1 MRSGSFVRAS
11 DRIALDRDPGA
22 PGKGLARLQAG
33 LLLASL
39 RGDFFMKG
47 KKGIDAWSAARAGSG
62 VTLERHR
69 VQHVPY
75 CASTYCLQV
84 GLHEAGE

>member
-11 DRIALDRDPGA
+11 DRIALDGDRGA
-22 PGKGLARLQAG
+22 PGKGLARLQAR
-33 LLLASL
+33 AVRSVAAN
-39 RGDFFMKG
+39 DFFMKG

-62 VTLERHR
+62 MRLERHG
-69 VQHVPY
+69 VQDVPS
-75 CASTYCLQV
+75 CASTYSVRV